1 LTKDD
6 NIDICT
12 LNCVTGDTQSRFL
25 ITDS

>member
-12 LNCVTGDTQSRFL
+12 LNCIIGGTQSKFL